1 MIKPPPT
8 PKKVP
13 DSLPF
18 DVAEYEKKVGFI

>member
-13 DSLPF
+13 DSLPLHY
-18 DVAEYEKKVGFI
+18 AENEKKVGLH